1 MFVVLTMEN
10 SHALTPPAG
19 QQGNN
24 HTFVPLRF
32 VSGRYEGHQ
41 EYQFI
46 FELII
51 ETI

>member
-1 MFVVLTMEN
+1 MLVVLTMEN
-10 SHALTPPAG
+10 SHAPTPPAG
-19 QQGNN
+19 QQGN
-24 HTFVPLRF
+24 HTFVPSRF